1 MIICKHCFYN
11 SQLPVEFF
19 ENGSSIDTTKCVQHL
34 FNICDRLTLKIDNQ
48 TFSVAF
54 NHPFIDL
61 ITLPTSL
68 LAGCYV
74 YPTKLEIQCHKK
86 EDTLIE
92 WFRDTSDGEEWTKL
106 ADGNL
111 YLMSINDIGHK
122 LKIVCTP
129 KNGPLIGPSVECIS
143 KCSVEAGPGL
153 CPFQLRHMFTPKKLT
168 ASNQFRVIS
177 YNLLADL
184 YADSDYSRTVL
195 FPYCP
200 PYALAMD
207 YRKQLL
213 IREILGYHSDIM
225 CLQEVD
231 SKIFDL
237 DLQPLFLQESYSG
250 TFQQKGQT
258 GEGLATF
265 WNDKRFALVERYGIT
280 IGENIQ
286 KLTIFD
292 ELWEK
297 IKDNQKLVDR
307 IIVRSTALQV
317 TLQNIL
323 FFLFLDL

>member
-1 MIICKHCFYN
+1 M
-11 SQLPVEFF
+11 
-19 ENGSSIDTTKCVQHL
+19 
-34 FNICDRLTLKIDNQ
+34 
-48 TFSVAF
+48 
-54 NHPFIDL
+54 
-61 ITLPTSL
+61 
-68 LAGCYV
+68 LAGCFV

-86 EDTLIE
+86 EDTIIE
-92 WFRDTSDGEEWTKL
+92 WFREPNGEDKEWTKL
-106 ADGNL
+106 ANGNL
-111 YLMSINDIGHK
+111 YLITINDIGHK

-129 KNGPLIGPSVECIS
+129 KNDLLTGPSVECIS
-143 KCSVEAGPGL
+143 KSSVDAGPGP
-153 CPFQLRHMFTPKKLT
+153 CPFELRHMFTLKHLET

-213 IREILGYHSDIM
+213 VREILGYHSDIM

-237 DLQPLFLQESYSG
+237 DLQPLFAQETYSG

-265 WNDKRFALVERYGIT
+265 WNDKRFALIERYGIT

-292 ELWEK
+292 GLWQK
-297 IKDNQKLVDR
+297 IKGNQKLVDR
-307 IIVRSTALQV
+307 VIVRSTALQV
-317 TLQNIL
+317 KYNK
-323 FFLFLDL
+323 